1 LHGCYSDIAASKR
14 RETLWCFGARGRKLI
29 EQPINGTAN
38 QFADWPILF
47 MGKRAE
53 SIHDWVGK
61 ENLNLL
67 HGSIIKTCLQWLQAA
82 FHRESPGFRWGLLFN
97 WDAIFGGGIVPV
109 YTTQHGVITHDKKP
123 RTEVRGHRV

>member
-1 LHGCYSDIAASKR
+1 LSGGYSYIAASKR
-14 RETLWCFGARGRKLI
+14 RETLWWFGARGRKLI
-29 EQPINGTAN
+29 EQSINGTAN

-67 HGSIIKTCLQWLQAA
+67 HGSIIKTCL
-82 FHRESPGFRWGLLFN
+82 
-97 WDAIFGGGIVPV
+97 
-109 YTTQHGVITHDKKP
+109 
-123 RTEVRGHRV
+123 